1 MKRVMFVFAGLV
13 LGAGAAQAETAVY
26 KCSLRSYSETPCSSR
41 IVKTYDAPV
50 ETPRK
55 AADIVAHRLPGETA
69 QEMSVRRHRINL
81 TESDRDEC
89 ARLDRKI
96 PFEVQRIKDSPHQE
110 EIDQAQDS
118 LSEARKRFSRLRC

>member
-1 MKRVMFVFAGLV
+1 MKRVMFALAACA
-13 LGAGAAQAETAVY
+13 LAAGAVQAQTAVY

-50 ETPRK
+50 ETPRRG
-55 AADIVAHRLPGETA
+55 ADIVAHRLPGETA
-69 QEMSVRRHRINL
+69 QELAVRRHRIGL

-89 ARLDRKI
+89 ARLDKKI

-110 EIDQAQDS
+110 EIDEAQDS
-118 LSEARKRFSRLRC
+118 LSDARKRFSRLKC